1 MVPEISKL
9 FKNKQPSAIRL
20 AQIEFA
26 KRIDKVKVIDVA
38 IGNVS
43 LPMHPL
49 MIKRLKEINEDSS
62 PFKEG
67 IVKYTTTVGLAE
79 TNQAFLNIINSS
91 GLDTSKLYSQVTDGA
106 SAAMELVILGVGGEP
121 GKKENSLLLI
131 DASYTNYKSLAK
143 RVGRSIISTTRHL
156 NKEGKFTLPDIKEI
170 EQKIIENKPGALIVI
185 PYDNPTGHFYTHEI
199 MVSLAKL
206 CVKHNL
212 WFISDEAYRELFY
225 LNEKTSSIWGISEKE
240 VPGISGR
247 RISLESSSKVW
258 NACGLRIGALVTD
271 NHEFHKRAVAEYT
284 ANLCSSAI
292 GQYIFG
298 ALAHASKEE
307 LNQWYFRQREYYQN
321 LMKNVT
327 MELKKEIPELIVS
340 SPDSSIYSVVD
351 IRNID
356 PKFNSKDFVLYCSRE
371 GKVKLNEEDI
381 TLLLAPMSGFYN
393 VKEHEKNPGD
403 TQMRIAYVATP
414 EDMEKVPK
422 LFSSLLKEYLKLKI
436 NNQKLKENNKHIY
449 LKIF

>member
-1 MVPEISKL
+1 MIPELSKL

-20 AQIEFA
+20 AQIEFT
-26 KRIDKVKVIDVA
+26 KRYDNVKVIDVA

-49 MIKRLKEINEDSS
+49 MIKRFREINEYSS

-79 TNQAFLNIINSS
+79 TNRAFLNIIGSS
-91 GLDTSKLYSQVTDGA
+91 DLDTSKLYSQITDGA

-121 GKKENSLLLI
+121 GKKEKPILLI

-143 RVGRSIISTTRHL
+143 RVGRYTISTTRQL
-156 NKEGKFTLPDIKEI
+156 GNDGKFTLPDLNEI
-170 EQKIIENKPGALIVI
+170 ERKIIENKPSALIVI
-185 PYDNPTGHFYTHEI
+185 PYDNPTGHFYTHEVMI
-199 MVSLAKL
+199 SLAKL

-225 LNEKTSSIWGISEKE
+225 LNEKTSSIWGINEEE

-271 NHEFHKRAVAEYT
+271 NYEFHKKAVAEYT

-292 GQYIFG
+292 GQYVFG

-307 LNQWYFRQREYYQN
+307 LNQWYSQQREYYQN
-321 LMKNVT
+321 LMEKT
-327 MELKKEIPELIVS
+327 TAELKRELPELIVS

-356 PKFNSKDFVLYCSRE
+356 PNFNSKDFVLYCSRE
-371 GKVKLNEEDI
+371 GKVMLNGEDT
-381 TLLLAPMSGFYN
+381 TLLIAPMDEFYHVEEN
-393 VKEHEKNPGD
+393 EKNPGN
-403 TQMRIAYVATP
+403 TQMRIAYVAMP
-414 EDMEKVPK
+414 EEMDKVPI
-422 LFSSLLKEYLKLKI
+422 LFSTLLKKYLVS
-436 NNQKLKENNKHIY
+436 KER
-449 LKIF
+449 